1 MRHLNQKEFGDL
13 KKMQLNEQ
21 LLTETEVA
29 EVLKV
34 SLPCLRR
41 WRRIGT
47 GPRFTR
53 LTRLVRYEP
62 SAVREFVEQHTAPP
76 RAEGTDSQQVE
87 N

>member
-1 MRHLNQKEFGDL
+1 
-13 KKMQLNEQ
+13 MQLNDNQ

-62 SAVREFVEQHTAPP
+62 VAVREFVEKCTVSREHGEGSD
-76 RAEGTDSQQVE
+76 AEQV
-87 N
+87 